1 MVRYK
6 LLTEKIYLF
15 LFGLSL
21 LIVDVIVVDNLGIT
35 RLRMMPLLSK
45 EKAYKRGIFKNY
57 N

>member
-15 LFGLSL
+15 LFGSSL